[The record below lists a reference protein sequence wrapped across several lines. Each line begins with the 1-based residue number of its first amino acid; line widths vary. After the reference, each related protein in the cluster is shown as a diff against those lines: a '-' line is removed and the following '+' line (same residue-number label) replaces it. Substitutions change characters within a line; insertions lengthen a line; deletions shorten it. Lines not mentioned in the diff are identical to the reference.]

1 MSTVV
6 HIFSILD
13 KLKLLFFCIYFP
25 YFVSAICPD
34 DVQNRAKACFR
45 EYDMKIGGILRPG
58 ESIISG
64 VDAENIR
71 LLCTELKSGMACIA
85 DLKAKC
91 PQDNAIIEAELVQ
104 IPLAINELGMLCK
117 DDSLY
122 DVYARNRYCFER
134 SGAGNEK
141 CFKEVMNSTVRI
153 ITDLNSTVRIITDLD
168 RTFILKYCS
177 EVDKLL
183 SCIGK
188 SLTDQK
194 CGSEAITLKDKLTR
208 TLIRGSLDCGKVSS
222 QKTTPSPSG
231 KTNSASN
238 NLPNRTVISTLV
250 VIFSLVLSFSWRNT
264 SVWGTSVRSGSDVKT
279 TCTRDYKFWPVG
291 PKTSKLPMWKKMYV
305 IAVWN
310 FKMKEICFWIRL
322 NSMPKDICK
331 RLQLRMRGG
340 QAPVL
345 DWYWYCTL
353 FFILADSIFS
363 FLKYFHY
370 STLKR
375 CTIQVFYNAIN

>member
-13 KLKLLFFCIYFP
+13 KLKLLFFFIYFP
-25 YFVSAICPD
+25 YFVSAICPN

-71 LLCTELKSGMACIA
+71 VLCTELKSGIACINE
-85 DLKAKC
+85 LKSNC

-104 IPLAINELGMLCK
+104 IPLAIHELGMLCR

-122 DVYARNRYCFER
+122 EVYARNRICFER

-141 CFKEVMNSTVRI
+141 CFKDVMNT
-153 ITDLNSTVRIITDLD
+153 TVRIITDLD
-168 RTFILKYCS
+168 RTYVIKYCS
-177 EVDKLL
+177 EVDRLL

-188 SLTDQK
+188 SLQDQQ
-194 CGSEAITLKDKLTR
+194 CGPEAITLKDKLAR
-208 TLIRGSLDCGKVSS
+208 TLIRGSQGCDKVSS
-222 QKTTPSPSG
+222 QKTTPSPS
-231 KTNSASN
+231 KKADSASN
-238 NLPNRTVISTLV
+238 SQPKRTVISTLV
-250 VIFSLVLSFSWRNT
+250 VIFSLVLSFSWRNAC
-264 SVWGTSVRSGSDVKT
+264 VWGTPVRSGSDVKT
-279 TCTRDYKFWPVG
+279 TFTRDYMLARGTKDVENYRCERRCSWLQYEISKCEKF
-291 PKTSKLPMWKKMYV
+291 
-305 IAVWN
+305 A
-310 FKMKEICFWIRL
+310 FWIRL
-322 NSMPKDICK
+322 NSMPKDVCK
-331 RLQLRMRGG
+331 RLQLRMRSE

-345 DWYWYCTL
+345 DWHWYCTL
-353 FFILADSIFS
+353 FFISVDSISS
-363 FLKYFHY
+363 FFFKYFHY

-375 CTIQVFYNAIN
+375 CTIQAFYNAIN